1 MVVSANP
8 VNGRGSYPCESE
20 LCGSLGTIAVIIY
33 DMQVGIIS
41 QIAEGPA
48 VLKKCLELV
57 AAARES
63 GYRIFFTR
71 HMANIG

>member
-1 MVVSANP
+1 MPEAFGFSVPTQLEQLADPSRTVVI
-8 VNGRGSYPCESE
+8 V
-20 LCGSLGTIAVIIY
+20 Y

-41 QIAEGPA
+41 QIKEGAA

-63 GYRIFFTR
+63 GYRISK
-71 HMANIG
+71 MSS